1 MENIDDQKLSYY
13 KFITVI
19 GLVLFISFSFFYY
32 SPISTLEQNIKDLS
46 MQIEINNAEID
57 DTNSNAIKITLIK
70 SNLAQVEALSDKSK
84 NLIIYRSVA
93 VIFILA
99 GLAAMAWGL
108 HNYKNTIF
116 PPASEKEKEDE
127 G

>member
-1 MENIDDQKLSYY
+1 MENINDQKLSYY

-32 SPISTLEQNIKDLS
+32 SPISLIEQQVKDLN
-46 MQIEINNAEID
+46 MQIEMDNAKID
-57 DTNSNAIKITLIK
+57 DTNSNSIKITLIK
-70 SNLAQVEALSDKSK
+70 ENLAKVEALQDKSM
-84 NLIIYRSVA
+84 NLMIYRSVA

-99 GLAAMAWGL
+99 GFAAMSWGL
-108 HNYKNTIF
+108 YNYKNTIF
-116 PPASEKEKEDE
+116 PPAQKKEKESE